1 MILLCSLAS
10 DEMDLQLILDG
21 MEEFLVF
28 NSRDQSVEIRSLPPG
43 HPLERFQEGNK
54 LDVKKYFKE
63 VFMKLKYLNSIIA
76 NEYIIYNI

>member
-1 MILLCSLAS
+1 
-10 DEMDLQLILDG
+10 MDLQLILDG

-28 NSRDQSVEIRSLPPG
+28 NTRDQIVEMRNLPPG

-63 VFMKLKYLNSIIA
+63 VSKKIDMICNTISNNLLCYSS
-76 NEYIIYNI
+76 

>member
-1 MILLCSLAS
+1 
-10 DEMDLQLILDG
+10 MDLQLILDG

-28 NSRDQSVEIRSLPPG
+28 NSRDQIVEIRNLPPG

-63 VFMKLKYLNSIIA
+63 VSKKNDMICNTISNNLLCYSS
-76 NEYIIYNI
+76 

>member
-1 MILLCSLAS
+1 
-10 DEMDLQLILDG
+10 MDLQLILDG

-28 NSRDQSVEIRSLPPG
+28 NSRDQIVEMRNLPPG

-63 VFMKLKYLNSIIA
+63 VFMKLKYLNSILA
-76 NEYIIYNI
+76 NEFIIYNI

>member
-1 MILLCSLAS
+1 
-10 DEMDLQLILDG
+10 MDLQLILDG

-28 NSRDQSVEIRSLPPG
+28 NSRDQIVEMRNLPPG

-63 VFMKLKYLNSIIA
+63 VSKYPTLL
-76 NEYIIYNI
+76 

>member
-10 DEMDLQLILDG
+10 DEMDLQLILEG

-28 NSRDQSVEIRSLPPG
+28 NTDDQIVEIRNLPPG
-43 HPLERFQEGNK
+43 HPLERYQDGNK

-63 VFMKLKYLNSIIA
+63 VSKNLTLP
-76 NEYIIYNI
+76 

>member
-1 MILLCSLAS
+1 MILLNTLAS

-28 NSRDQSVEIRSLPPG
+28 NSRDQIVEMRNLPPG

-76 NEYIIYNI
+76 NEYFIYNI

>member
-1 MILLCSLAS
+1 MDSTLAS

-28 NSRDQSVEIRSLPPG
+28 NSRDQIVEMRNLPPG

-63 VFMKLKYLNSIIA
+63 VSKKIDM
-76 NEYIIYNI
+76 IYNTISNNLLCYSS